1 MTDQTALSLDD
12 LLAQEERLQFA
23 SFDNDVAW
31 RLGGKVVEAARAMG
45 VNVTVDIT
53 RGDQQVFHY
62 AMPGTTAD
70 NDDWVARKIRVVRRF
85 GHSSYY
91 IGRTFTD
98 RGVNFADQAHLSPA
112 LYAAH
117 GGCFPILVR
126 GAGMVGT
133 LTVSGLP
140 QAVDHDLAVTTIE
153 AFLAAEA

>member
-140 QAVDHDLAVTTIE
+140 QATDHELAVTTIE